1 MMIDESQA
9 RVLSNVCV
17 FFSPCS
23 GGMFK
28 LAGHVR
34 VTNVSFCQLVFRD
47 GAHPTNSASA
57 TRHWSVP
64 TFASSLF
71 LFYVELTGLVIVSHI
86 VGVVHRLPRL

>member
-1 MMIDESQA
+1 MIDESQA

-23 GGMFK
+23 GGML

-34 VTNVSFCQLVFRD
+34 VTNISFCQLVFRD

-57 TRHWSVP
+57 TQHWSVP

-71 LFYVELTGLVIVSHI
+71 LFYVELTVLVIVSHF
-86 VGVVHRLPRL
+86 VDVVHRLPRL